1 MWIDSST
8 GDIANVVYNAKMPQ
22 GELFLLDE
30 KVMLKDVG
38 RTWHQKLVCRMQPCL
53 RYERN
58 G

>member
-1 MWIDSST
+1 MWIDSLI

-30 KVMLKDVG
+30 NVMLKAVG
-38 RTWHQKLVCRMQPCL
+38 RTWHQKLGCRMQPCL
-53 RYERN
+53 